1 MKKVLISLSVL
12 VTSLTVMSAQAA
24 NDTTGC
30 EAKKQE
36 IQQELSMAREQGNK
50 ARIAGLEKALR
61 ENSEHCTDSGLL
73 KARQE
78 KVAEK
83 QQKVQEREQSLREAQ
98 ADGRHEKIEKQ
109 QRKLD
114 DARDELNRAKAML
127 AK

>member
-1 MKKVLISLSVL
+1 MKTVLISLSVL
-12 VTSLTVMSAQAA
+12 LTSLVVMPAQAVNA
-24 NDTTGC
+24 ATGC

-36 IQQELSMAREQGNK
+36 IQQELSLAREQGNK

-61 ENSEHCTDSGLL
+61 ENSDHCTDSSLL

-83 QQKVQEREQSLREAQ
+83 QQKVREREQSLREAQ
-98 ADGRHEKIEKQ
+98 AEGRHDKIEKQ

-114 DARDELNRAKAML
+114 DARDELNSAKAAL
-127 AK
+127 AQ